1 MKRNAPHSD
10 AWNVQAPKREPWQ
23 EPDQFSGET
32 PERAGGGSARLVPLA
47 ICAILLV
54 VLLVEGVFIW
64 GKSAQMQRNNAVY
77 VPSAEQNVYPA
88 DESFSFICAILL
100 VVLLVEGVFIWGKS
114 AQMQRNNAV
123 YVPSAEQNV
132 YPADESFSFG
142 SLQRAMKV
150 SGQGEDMGRITG
162 VAQDEKIVRVA
173 LSMGAVNDTVWDCS
187 GAFYLQCGGTYYPNL
202 GGYRLEQEH
211 PEWAMRAL
219 NGYELTATSCA
230 RAAWRKAGYI
240 FWCRNP

>member
-77 VPSAEQNVYPA
+77 VPSAEQNV
-88 DESFSFICAILL
+88 
-100 VVLLVEGVFIWGKS
+100 
-114 AQMQRNNAV
+114 
-123 YVPSAEQNV
+123 
-132 YPADESFSFG
+132 
-142 SLQRAMKV
+142 
-150 SGQGEDMGRITG
+150 
-162 VAQDEKIVRVA
+162 
-173 LSMGAVNDTVWDCS
+173 
-187 GAFYLQCGGTYYPNL
+187 
-202 GGYRLEQEH
+202 
-211 PEWAMRAL
+211 
-219 NGYELTATSCA
+219 
-230 RAAWRKAGYI
+230 
-240 FWCRNP
+240 

>member
-10 AWNVQAPKREPWQ
+10 AWNAQAPEREPWQ

-32 PERAGGGSARLVPLA
+32 PERAGGGSARLVPL
-47 ICAILLV
+47 V
-54 VLLVEGVFIW
+54 
-64 GKSAQMQRNNAVY
+64 
-77 VPSAEQNVYPA
+77 
-88 DESFSFICAILL
+88 ICAILL

-142 SLQRAMKV
+142 PLQRAMKV

-162 VAQDEKIVRVA
+162 AAQDEKIVRVA

-202 GGYRLEQEH
+202 GGYQLEQEH

-219 NGYELTATSCA
+219 NGYELCESGMEEGWVYFLVPESVSESTFWMHWLEKDEDYNNESVQ
-230 RAAWRKAGYI
+230 AAGVPVSFAQEVAG
-240 FWCRNP
+240 ND

>member
-10 AWNVQAPKREPWQ
+10 AWNAQASEREPWQ

-88 DESFSFICAILL
+88 DESFSF
-100 VVLLVEGVFIWGKS
+100 GT
-114 AQMQRNNAV
+114 
-123 YVPSAEQNV
+123 
-132 YPADESFSFG
+132 
-142 SLQRAMKV
+142 LQRAMKV

-162 VAQDEKIVRVA
+162 AAQDEKIVRVA

-202 GGYRLEQEH
+202 GGYQLEQEH
-211 PEWAMRAL
+211 PEWAMWAL
-219 NGYELTATSCA
+219 NGYELCESGMEEGWVYFLVPESVSEGTFWMHWLEKDEDYNNESVQ
-230 RAAWRKAGYI
+230 AAGVPVSFADRKSVV
-240 FWCRNP
+240 